1 MSSLGGIYMFI
12 FSPKRFKGSLSLTTN
27 DLVLLHKICDLG
39 FVNSSQLSMLYS
51 VVQGYPVLFPR
62 TILSK
67 WCQYSGLLLKRPK
80 SKATTASAV
89 PRSIYI
95 PTKACRTFL
104 SQQGIA
110 LGTDPLVAVNSHNEQ
125 AIEVVVQSLYAS
137 AFKSLSYGI
146 ATPAIDSSLF
156 FVSLGQPDKPIKY
169 MHPEQDS
176 QIELNQN
183 TKPDKQIQIQMH
195 SDGTFSIHKHSDK
208 NNQILANQIMHSEK
222 TTRKGVAATSSAIT
236 SWIKKHCQSLN
247 DYKDLPLSS
256 NIPIVSKTLFD
267 SVLDGYISSASLQRI
282 NLYPIYGN
290 KSFNTLQSANDSG
303 NGNTISKQNSAIQS
317 NISVSINSDD
327 RKANDV
333 AKGGFK
339 DAGLAT
345 DLVNTSGPR
354 YSSKPI
360 ISDWYSESASSDFK
374 DSDKSS
380 NSTRD
385 AVKSHD
391 SKAKQP
397 SSNVTKAQEALDQ
410 LLSGMQAQ
418 AEKKNDTNKSHIRLK
433 PLINTPSNS
442 LTSSKHK
449 ATNKPNTTG
458 MYIDVHNNTD
468 INIDEDKHSQKAP
481 IKSKESLTLS
491 KDSGSNSTNTTGMYI
506 DVHNNTKK
514 DIDCDNSSQQGQSQN
529 DKSLTPSKDSEL
541 YEGGCTGMYIDR
553 HDNTEKDIDRDSS
566 SQQGQFQS
574 DKSLTPSRDSKLYE
588 GGRTGMY
595 MNVHNCTNMDVGFHY
610 AFYSDSLIA
619 EVSIPDKSESLSNAF
634 RAGVLNLKLWSQSL
648 SNNLSSLTFRYPSAD
663 FDNLLRNINLI
674 NNRNFDPTLFDTSSF
689 KNQYKYQQYTFV
701 ADETIS
707 FERHGRRQEIFV
719 ELDNRTEANN
729 TQIQK
734 ILNYISYALDH
745 PQRDILLV
753 MAITDGSLP
762 TNKVK
767 QYGNLGRKLSSLSS
781 RFLKSFL
788 ADDNG
793 EKHYL
798 YEMYLQAT
806 NLKIVL
812 TGVSEAQIDT
822 AQFILG
828 SNYTLDYLNS
838 IQQYTKQLNEV
849 SQWEV
854 QFIPSE
860 EFKTLI
866 NNPRL
871 ASTSIN
877 DLDQPIKG
885 SQGNGIW
892 QYTRS
897 RTKTPFLGKLIFD
910 NKLALTKFI
919 QPVIAGDEHSLDT
932 IIQTY
937 EQIYLAEQ
945 KDDQCPP
952 LVVYPTR
959 ERPVTAITLNQY
971 KELYNWLPTW
981 RPTIPVL
988 LQPQCGLGNN
998 VQLHQELR
1006 WLTLQYDRDIYNY
1019 FQFGAVNKSALKKHP
1034 DYGSEFVHPLKW
1046 AINSHT
1052 RSYAELHKL
1061 SLQMNKQS
1069 FIDQLRLNEIPLD
1082 LFRTVLERWPKGAYS
1097 LPLIQNL
1104 PYLNP
1109 VQLQNI
1115 QHPTHN
1121 QIFDYV
1127 FAPNA
1132 VTPSSRINLKL
1143 SNTY

>member
-1 MSSLGGIYMFI
+1 MFI

-146 ATPAIDSSLF
+146 ATPAIASSLF

-169 MHPEQDS
+169 MHPEQGS
-176 QIELNQN
+176 QIELSQN
-183 TKPDKQIQIQMH
+183 TKPDKRIQIQMH
-195 SDGTFSIHKHSDK
+195 SDGTFSVHKHSDK

-222 TTRKGVAATSSAIT
+222 TTRKGVAATSSTIA
-236 SWIKKHCQSLN
+236 SWIKRHCQSLN

-256 NIPIVSKTLFD
+256 NIPLVSKILFD
-267 SVLDGYISSASLQRI
+267 SVLDGYISSVSLQ
-282 NLYPIYGN
+282 NMSLYPIYGN
-290 KSFNTLQSANDSG
+290 KPLNALQSTDDGS
-303 NGNTISKQNSAIQS
+303 NGNTSSKQNTATQS

-339 DAGLAT
+339 DAGLAS
-345 DLVNTSGPR
+345 DLVNTSGSR

-360 ISDWYSESASSDFK
+360 ISDWHFESASSDFK

-380 NSTRD
+380 NNTRD
-385 AVKSHD
+385 AIESHD

-449 ATNKPNTTG
+449 ATNKP
-458 MYIDVHNNTD
+458 
-468 INIDEDKHSQKAP
+468 K
-481 IKSKESLTLS
+481 
-491 KDSGSNSTNTTGMYI
+491 TTGMYI

-553 HDNTEKDIDRDSS
+553 HNNTEKDIDRDSS

-574 DKSLTPSRDSKLYE
+574 DKDHTPSRDSKLYE

-619 EVSIPDKSESLSNAF
+619 EVSIPDKSESLSSAF
-634 RAGVLNLKLWSQSL
+634 RAGLLNLKLWSQSL
-648 SNNLSSLTFRYPSAD
+648 SNNLSSLTFRYPTAD
-663 FDNLLRNINLI
+663 FNNPLRNINLI

-734 ILNYISYALDH
+734 MLNYISYALDH

-767 QYGNLGRKLSSLSS
+767 QYGNLGRKLGSLSS
-781 RFLKSFL
+781 QFLKSFL
-788 ADDNG
+788 TDDNG

-812 TGVSEAQIDT
+812 TGVSEAQIDS

-828 SNYTLDYLNS
+828 CNYTLDYLNS
-838 IQQYTKQLNEV
+838 IQQYVKQLSEA
-849 SQWEV
+849 SQWNV
-854 QFIPSE
+854 KFIPSE

-877 DLDQPIKG
+877 ELDLPIKG

-892 QYTRS
+892 QYTQS

-910 NKLALTKFI
+910 NKLSLTKFI

-932 IIQTY
+932 IVQTY

-952 LVVYPTR
+952 LIVYPTR

-988 LQPQCGLGNN
+988 LQPQCGLENN

-1034 DYGSEFVHPLKW
+1034 NYGNEFVHPLKW
-1046 AINSHT
+1046 TINSHA

-1061 SLQMNKQS
+1061 SLQMDKQS

-1082 LFRTVLERWPKGAYS
+1082 LFRTVLERWPKETYS

-1121 QIFDYV
+1121 KIFDYV

-1143 SNTY
+1143 NNTY